1 MTANILE
8 FRPRPKPVQ
17 SKTMPQPKPYNCFE
31 EIDNATPTGR
41 ANLVNHH
48 LSRCIDEIAAHQLSL
63 LDDYHHSLRT
73 GHKSIMKPIRT
84 WLRQDNQGDAFARR
98 AEIALRGLMLM
109 SNAEAEKL
117 NADYKT
123 LRKGM
128 RALASKAEKLP
139 PYKLQSAIERR
150 QTDEELIDEARRLL
164 FKAVRLL
171 HHALNVCG
179 SEWCINES
187 GRAVLGL
194 SLNAQLPRK

>member
-8 FRPRPKPVQ
+8 FRPRPKPAQ

-31 EIDNATPTGR
+31 GIDNATPTGR
-41 ANLVNHH
+41 ADLVNHH

-63 LDDYHHSLRT
+63 LDGYHHSLRN
-73 GHKSIMKPIRT
+73 GRKSIMKPLRT
-84 WLRQDNQGDAFARR
+84 WLRQDDQGDAFARR

-109 SNAEAEKL
+109 SNVEAEKL
-117 NADYKT
+117 NADYKA
-123 LRKGM
+123 LRKRM

-139 PYKLQSAIERR
+139 LCKHQSAIERR

-164 FKAVRLL
+164 FEAVRLL
-171 HHALNVCG
+171 HRALNVCG
-179 SEWCINES
+179 SEWSIKAS

-194 SLNAQLPRK
+194 SLNAKSS

>member
-31 EIDNATPTGR
+31 EIDNATPTDR
-41 ANLVNHH
+41 AYLVNHH

-63 LDDYHHSLRT
+63 LDGYHYSLRT
-73 GHKSIMKPIRT
+73 GRKSIMKPLRT

-109 SNAEAEKL
+109 SNPEAEKL
-117 NADYKT
+117 RCDYSV
-123 LRKGM
+123 LRKRM
-128 RALASKAEKLP
+128 RTLASKAEKLP
-139 PYKLQSAIERR
+139 LYKLQSNIERR
-150 QTDEELIDEARRLL
+150 QIDEELIDEARLLL
-164 FKAVRLL
+164 FEAVRLL

-179 SEWCINES
+179 SEWSIKES

-194 SLNAQLPRK
+194 SLNAQLS